1 MINGHQ
7 RVGRRMIASMLIL
20 KQQLLSGNSA
30 GQVPGYQAVVKTH
43 MHVCNVNIIHV
54 KNYSALHHDH
64 QKKKSFHHPCNSNM
78 ASWNIVF
85 YIGFRTSTERS
96 AKGKE
101 DSRGVP

>member
-1 MINGHQ
+1 MT
-7 RVGRRMIASMLIL
+7 VSMLIL

-30 GQVPGYQAVVKTH
+30 GHVPGYQAVVKLSEKSH
-43 MHVCNVNIIHV
+43 MHACNVNIIHV

-85 YIGFRTSTERS
+85 YIGFRTYTERA

-101 DSRGVP
+101 ESPGVP